1 MDDRTGIHIADRNHP
16 FWKLTTG
23 SELKLFLNR
32 SNQIDHMVIKVYSV
46 SKPYVYQ
53 INVVMKDGTIGPTV
67 LHVKKDTIQLIKN
80 EWLKYYEKDTTV
92 ETTKIHR
99 STIVVNGKITLE
111 PLPVEYEPSYI
122 PNKRLSL
129 HESISPRKKIDR
141 LSLPVT
147 PQSVSPVSP
156 VSPRKNDSPRTDSP
170 RTTNLLKRVSENLRK
185 ASPRFSPRF
194 SRKSSPRNN
203 SSKNNSPR
211 NNLSESIS
219 PRTPKS
225 PRSNNSSKESTPR

>member
-23 SELKLFLNR
+23 SELKLFLTR
-32 SNQIDHMVIKVYSV
+32 PNQIDHMVIKVYSV

-53 INVVMKDGTIGPTV
+53 INVVMKDGTVGPTV

-92 ETTKIHR
+92 ETTKIHQ
-99 STIVVNGKITLE
+99 STIVVNGKIALE

-129 HESISPRKKIDR
+129 HESISPRKKMDR

-156 VSPRKNDSPRTDSP
+156 KSISDSPRTDSP
-170 RTTNLLKRVSENLRK
+170 RTINLLKRVSESLRK

-194 SRKSSPRNN
+194 PRNN

-211 NNLSESIS
+211 NNLSESTS
-219 PRTPKS
+219 PITPKS